1 MEFSQIK
8 LYNIYCKN
16 KSGILGYR
24 PMDFPTS
31 PFKINKTLLYF
42 LPIMEIFTGAD
53 KDSQTL
59 PKQEYIY
66 L

>member
-1 MEFSQIK
+1 
-8 LYNIYCKN
+8 
-16 KSGILGYR
+16 
-24 PMDFPTS
+24 MDFPTS
-31 PFKINKTLLYF
+31 PFKINKALLYF